1 MRLLIDEVNTLY
13 SNLPALEENAKVG
26 LNNNKETMEKIMKG
40 SSAALSK
47 KIRAFEKKYIENYL
61 QDRSRLEDCTET
73 LAELFKR
80 SQAIHE
86 IRSKT
91 ILYREF
97 LKLLYEEDPE
107 AEMKLEK
114 NKLSCQEDYDK
125 L

>member
-1 MRLLIDEVNTLY
+1 MIDEVNTLY

-107 AEMKLEK
+107 AEEKLEK